1 MQLQAFLLGSILIVI
16 GMFWWNIYLSKRLYS
31 VTQLNLSYN
40 YIFNQSS
47 QYLFI
52 IKPDGNLLA
61 INQKAL
67 LYWDINKQD
76 ILGKPLSSAFSGINA
91 SIQRKLQ
98 DAISQ
103 AARGELVSLNIE
115 LSQKEDTVSK
125 YDFLLTPITN
135 EKGKITLIVAEVSDR
150 NQVVRAEISLQK
162 QLLQVCFDQ
171 VSIGLAIMDDRWR
184 HMVINNTLADINGK
198 SAEEQIGRTVRETLP
213 KLANK
218 LEAIY
223 QQVQTTN
230 KPVCGIEITGETPRE
245 PGIIRNWEASYFPL
259 PISNNLTAIG
269 CIVLEVTKRK
279 KAETALKTR
288 LKQQA
293 VVTQLGQLA
302 LSGIELTTLFE
313 QTTVLVAQ
321 SLNVDACKIL
331 ELLPEGNTL
340 LLRSGIGCGDNL
352 INKATVEINFESQ
365 AGYTLLSSKP
375 VILGNLNEETRFTG
389 SSLLHQNQ
397 YVSGVST
404 IIPGTQKQPFGVL
417 EAHSSKQHQFSQDDA
432 NFVQSVAN
440 ILSTAITRKQA
451 EDENRLLNA
460 SLEARV
466 KQRTQQ
472 LEATNK
478 ELETFAYSVSH
489 DLRSPIRQ
497 IYSFAELLQQSLPS
511 INLSED
517 IETYLGMIIK
527 LTKRAG
533 KMMDDLIE
541 FSSTGRF
548 EMLYSTID
556 MNRLV
561 QEVKQQRILQ
571 THDRTIIWD
580 VESLPMVNGDRTL
593 IRIVWQNLIE
603 NAVKY
608 TSYKEIAEINIGSSS
623 DLSEITFFI
632 QDNGVGFDTRYVEKI
647 FGIFQ
652 RLHTNEEFEGTGI
665 GLANV
670 QRIIH
675 RHGGRIWVESTVNKG
690 TTFYFSLPINQFL
703 TPT

>member
-31 VTQLNLSYN
+31 VSQLNLSYN

-52 IKPDGNLLA
+52 IKPDGSLLE

-67 LYWDINKQD
+67 SYWNLIKQD

-91 SIQRKLQ
+91 SIQGKLQ

-125 YDFLLTPITN
+125 YDFSLTPITN
-135 EKGKITLIVAEVSDR
+135 EKGKITLIVAEVSDS
-150 NQVVRAEISLQK
+150 NQAQTEFALQK
-162 QLLQVCFDQ
+162 QLLQTCFDDA
-171 VSIGLAIMDDRWR
+171 SIGLAIVDQKWR

-340 LLRSGIGCGDNL
+340 LLRSGVGCEDNL

-375 VILGNLNEETRFTG
+375 VILDNLNEETRFTG
-389 SSLLHQNQ
+389 SCLLHQNQ

-404 IIPGTQKQPFGVL
+404 IIPGTQTQAFGVL
-417 EAHSSKQHQFSQDDA
+417 EAHSTKQHQFSQDDA

-466 KQRTQQ
+466 KQRTTQ
-472 LEATNK
+472 LEAVNQ
-478 ELETFAYSVSH
+478 ELEAFCYSVSH
-489 DLRSPIRQ
+489 DLRAPLRAIQ
-497 IYSFAELLQQSLPS
+497 GFAQVLIEDYQSLLDDLGQEYLTRITAAAAHLDTLILDLLAYS
-511 INLSED
+511 RLGRTQIQFAQVNLATVVEEILSEL
-517 IETYLGMIIK
+517 ESELQENQAQVIIK
-527 LTKRAG
+527 TALPVVR
-533 KMMDDLIE
+533 
-541 FSSTGRF
+541 SNQS
-548 EMLYSTID
+548 
-556 MNRLV
+556 
-561 QEVKQQRILQ
+561 ILKSVI
-571 THDRTIIWD
+571 T
-580 VESLPMVNGDRTL
+580 
-593 IRIVWQNLIE
+593 NLIT
-603 NAVKY
+603 NAIKFVKPNVHPV
-608 TSYKEIAEINIGSSS
+608 IQIRAEQQG
-623 DLSEITFFI
+623 DYVRLWVE
-632 QDNGVGFDTRYVEKI
+632 DNGIGIAPEHQERI
-647 FGIFQ
+647 FRVFE
-652 RLHTNEEFEGTGI
+652 RLHGIESYLGTGI
-665 GLANV
+665 GLAIV
-670 QRIIH
+670 KRS
-675 RHGGRIWVESTVNKG
+675 VESLGGKVGVDSTLDRGSRFWIELPAFQLTVNS
-690 TTFYFSLPINQFL
+690 Y
-703 TPT
+703 

>member
-1 MQLQAFLLGSILIVI
+1 
-16 GMFWWNIYLSKRLYS
+16 MFWWNIYLSKLLYS

-52 IKPDGNLLA
+52 IKPDGSLLA

-67 LYWDINKQD
+67 LDWDIIQQD
-76 ILGKPLSSAFSGINA
+76 ILGKPLSSAFSIINA
-91 SIQRKLQ
+91 SIQGKLQ

-162 QLLQVCFDQ
+162 QLLQVCFDRA
-171 VSIGLAIMDDRWR
+171 SIGLAIMDDQWR
-184 HMVINNTLADINGK
+184 HRIVNKTLADINGK
-198 SAEEQIGRTVRETLP
+198 SAEEQIGRTVREILP

-218 LEAIY
+218 LEAIF
-223 QQVQTTN
+223 QQVITTGESIR
-230 KPVCGIEITGETPRE
+230 GIEITGETPKE

-293 VVTQLGQLA
+293 VVAQLGHLA
-302 LSGIELTTLFE
+302 LSGIELRNLFE

-331 ELLPEGNTL
+331 ELLPEGNSL

-365 AGYTLLSSKP
+365 AGYALLSGKP
-375 VILGNLNEETRFTG
+375 VILDNLNEETRFTG

-417 EAHSSKQHQFSQDDA
+417 EAHSSKQDQFSQDDA

-466 KQRTQQ
+466 KERTQQ
-472 LEATNK
+472 LEEVNQ
-478 ELETFAYSVSH
+478 ELEAFCYSVSH
-489 DLRSPIRQ
+489 DLRAPLRAIQGFAQ
-497 IYSFAELLQQSLPS
+497 ILIEDYQSLVDDLGQEYLTRITTAAAHLDTLILDLLAYSRLGRTQIQLGQVNLATVVEEILSELESELQENQAQVIIKTTLPVVIGQQSVLKS
-511 INLSED
+511 VITNLIVNAIKFVNSNINPMIQIWSEEQD
-517 IETYLGMIIK
+517 ELIK
-527 LTKRAG
+527 LW
-533 KMMDDLIE
+533 IE
-541 FSSTGRF
+541 DNGIGIAPEHQERIFRVF
-548 EMLYSTID
+548 E
-556 MNRLV
+556 RL
-561 QEVKQQRILQ
+561 
-571 THDRTIIWD
+571 HG
-580 VESLPMVNGDRTL
+580 VESYP
-593 IRIVWQNLIE
+593 
-603 NAVKY
+603 
-608 TSYKEIAEINIGSSS
+608 
-623 DLSEITFFI
+623 
-632 QDNGVGFDTRYVEKI
+632 
-647 FGIFQ
+647 
-652 RLHTNEEFEGTGI
+652 GTGI
-665 GLANV
+665 GLAIV
-670 QRIIH
+670 KRS
-675 RHGGRIWVESTVNKG
+675 VESLGGKVGVFSTLNQGSRFWIELPAFQLTVN
-690 TTFYFSLPINQFL
+690 SEQ
-703 TPT
+703 

>member
-16 GMFWWNIYLSKRLYS
+16 GMFWWNIYLSKLLYS

-91 SIQRKLQ
+91 SIQGKLQ

-135 EKGKITLIVAEVSDR
+135 EKGKITLIVAEVSDS
-150 NQVVRAEISLQK
+150 NQAQTEFALQK
-162 QLLQVCFDQ
+162 QLLKTCFDYA
-171 VSIGLAIMDDRWR
+171 SIGLAIVDRKWR

-230 KPVCGIEITGETPRE
+230 KPVCGIEITGETPKE

-340 LLRSGIGCGDNL
+340 LLRSGVGCGDNL

-365 AGYTLLSSKP
+365 AGYALLSGKP
-375 VILGNLNEETRFTG
+375 VILDNLNEETRFTG

-417 EAHSSKQHQFSQDDA
+417 EAHSSKQNQFSQDDA

-497 IYSFAELLQQSLPS
+497 VYSFADLLHQSLQS

-517 IETYLGMIIK
+517 IETYLGMILK
-527 LTKRAG
+527 LTKRAS
-533 KMMDDLIE
+533 KMIDDLIE

-571 THDRTIIWD
+571 THDRRIIWD

-608 TSYKEIAEINIGSSS
+608 TSYKEIAEISIGSSS